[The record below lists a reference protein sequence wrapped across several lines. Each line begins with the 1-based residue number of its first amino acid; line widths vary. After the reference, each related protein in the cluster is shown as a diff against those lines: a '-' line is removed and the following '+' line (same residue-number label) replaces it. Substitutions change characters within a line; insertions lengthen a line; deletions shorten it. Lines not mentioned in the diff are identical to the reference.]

1 MNRSDRRKAQ
11 RAAERPR
18 MYTQAE
24 IQAIELAATKRAFV
38 YMLAFPLLA
47 LRDTEGFGKKRLSR
61 FMDNLLDKYDDYTSD
76 YFNLEDVHAVIK
88 EETGVVISECE

>member
-1 MNRSDRRKAQ
+1 MNRAERRKAQ

-24 IQAIELAATKRAFV
+24 IEAIKLDATKRAFM

-47 LRDTEGFGKKRLSR
+47 LRDTENFGKKRLSR
-61 FMDNLLDKYDDYTSD
+61 FMDNLLEKYDDYTKD
-76 YFNLEDVHAVIK
+76 YFDLEDVHAILK
-88 EETGVVISECE
+88 EETGVVISE